1 MDTKEKN
8 RESARQPEAAQ
19 QRRQRPEGGQPRRQ
33 RPADADQRRQRR
45 QEQAAQEQDPRK
57 QAGARTSE
65 EPRQPERR
73 SRQEEAQ
80 QRERP
85 RQAEEAR
92 QRQRPRQP
100 EETQQSQRT
109 RRAEDAQQTQR
120 TRRAEDAQQRQRPA
134 RTEENT
140 QTERPRQR
148 PRQDGAARRESSAS
162 RPAQRQRQ
170 GEVPISVPKGTGPRK
185 SAPQLN
191 EQQTQALRRQMQ
203 SKTPARRPQQKRNA
217 LQDFISGI
225 RGGKSEKRSGEDAAQ
240 MAQRRRLE
248 RSERAEKK
256 RQRDQRND
264 TPAVIY
270 TQPTAFNRDRLLIQ
284 LLTVT
289 AVVAALVLG
298 MSVFFKVKTI
308 MISGAETYSAWAVR
322 EASGI
327 SEGDGLLTF
336 SKAKASAKIR
346 ASLAYVDDVRIGIKL
361 PDTVIIYIDEMAV
374 SYAVESTQGDWW
386 LINSD
391 GRVVEQTTAN
401 AASSHTKVL
410 GVKLDSPLE
419 GNDAVAANDVPQETL
434 ESGEAVP
441 QAVTGAQRLSSALQ
455 ILKALEA
462 NDIVGQA
469 ASVDVSSLEDVTLW
483 YGTRYEVMLGDTD
496 KMEYKIACM
505 NDAILDLS
513 EYQSGILDISFR
525 TWTDQIGYT
534 PFG

>member
-19 QRRQRPEGGQPRRQ
+19 QRRQRPEGGQTRRQ

-45 QEQAAQEQDPRK
+45 QEQTAQEQDSRK

-65 EPRQPERR
+65 ESRQPERR
-73 SRQEEAQ
+73 SRQEEAR

-85 RQAEEAR
+85 RQAEEAP
-92 QRQRPRQP
+92 QRQRPRQA
-100 EETQQSQRT
+100 EEAQQRQRL
-109 RRAEDAQQTQR
+109 RRAEDAQQAQR
-120 TRRAEDAQQRQRPA
+120 TRRAEDAQQRPA
-134 RTEENT
+134 RSEENT
-140 QTERPRQR
+140 QTERPRKR
-148 PRQDGAARRESSAS
+148 PAQDGAARRESPAS
-162 RPAQRQRQ
+162 HPAQRQ
-170 GEVPISVPKGTGPRK
+170 GEVPISVPRGTGPRK

-203 SKTPARRPQQKRNA
+203 SKTPARRPQPKRNA

-308 MISGAETYSAWAVR
+308 MISGVETYSAWTVR

-336 SKAKASAKIR
+336 SKTRAIAKIH
-346 ASLAYVDDVRIGIKL
+346 ASLPYVDDVRIGIKL
-361 PDTVIIYIDEMAV
+361 PDTVIIYIEEMAV

-410 GVKLDSPLE
+410 GVKLDSPIE

-483 YGTRYEVMLGDTD
+483 YGSRYEVMLGDTA

-525 TWTDQIGYT
+525 TWPDQVGYT